1 MIDHK
6 DYTTLPFVL
15 LVPLFLLS
23 KNIFLPSSAA
33 KHPHSYNVVSILLQ
47 TITSYHKNT
56 NTDIFIFVLSL
67 ELLKKRIILKNL
79 IQMINHSYLLR
90 RERLMSPFS
99 IIPGDS
105 CPPHKHIH
113 KLPPSFHRYFFFFLP
128 FQKGVVCKEKP
139 NQTMECGV
147 DRRQASLFSSNNKSQ
162 KETRVVRHW
171 TTGEHARSVVKS
183 CICTLRLL

>member
-113 KLPPSFHRYFFFFLP
+113 KLPPSFHRYFFFFCLSRKVL
-128 FQKGVVCKEKP
+128 FVKK
-139 NQTMECGV
+139 NQTKPWNVE
-147 DRRQASLFSSNNKSQ
+147 
-162 KETRVVRHW
+162 W
-171 TTGEHARSVVKS
+171 TEGKPVSFHLTIKAKKKPEW
-183 CICTLRLL
+183 